1 MYRAARRTPWWF
13 CTCGDCRFDLP
24 PDDPSGLG
32 TLYAGTDPVTGVV
45 EMIGPESSHR
55 PISRTFLASRTIW
68 TLGYNRAM
76 DLADLQHSSPLGF
89 GVTNELASMVPYD
102 VPQMWATALASQSL
116 DGLKY
121 RTRFS
126 TGPVATGLAIFDEA
140 GSKDWI
146 ALAYCRADDDE
157 ILTELADRGIQ
168 VVDVPLSTSMEILE

>member
-13 CTCGDCRFDLP
+13 CTCGECRFDLS

-76 DLADLQHSSPLGF
+76 DVADLQHPSALGF

-102 VPQMWATALASQSL
+102 VPQMWATALAAQSL
-116 DGLKY
+116 DGLRY

-157 ILTELADRGIQ
+157 ILAELDDRGIQ
-168 VVDVPLSTSMEILE
+168 VVDVPLSASMEILE